1 MLKQMKKKYP
11 KAKFTKHAYDKHRR
25 LLAELPEK
33 VAQRQQN
40 IFNRNQM
47 LASTQAY
54 NLSLENR
61 GLQATSVTSL
71 HPCKKQWPSTTWATL
86 TREFTVWHRPDCLIK
101 TNNNIK

>member
-1 MLKQMKKKYP
+1 MLKQLKKKYP
-11 KAKFTKHAYDKHRR
+11 KAKFTKHDYDKHRR

-86 TREFTVWHRPDCLIK
+86 TREFTVWRRPDCPIEKLTI
-101 TNNNIK
+101 I

>member
-1 MLKQMKKKYP
+1 MKKKYP

-47 LASTQAY
+47 LAATQAY
-54 NLSLENR
+54 NLGLEKE
-61 GLQATSVTSL
+61 GCESHQ
-71 HPCKKQWPSTTWATL
+71 
-86 TREFTVWHRPDCLIK
+86 
-101 TNNNIK
+101 

>member
-1 MLKQMKKKYP
+1 MKRKYP

-47 LASTQAY
+47 LAATQAY
-54 NLSLENR
+54 NLGLEKR
-61 GLQATSVTSL
+61 GLRVTLVTSL
-71 HPCKKQWPSTTWATL
+71 HPCKKPWPSTTWATL
-86 TREFTVWHRPDCLIK
+86 TSESTVWRHPDCLEKLTI
-101 TNNNIK
+101 I